1 VTAGIAARLR
11 RIDPAWRHGLSAY
24 AAVRLL
30 LAALALLVV
39 LAYPGSLDPQS
50 AYRERLGL
58 PAAGTLAGKALW
70 GVWLRWDTLWY
81 VRYARDGLLPAG
93 DPEYR
98 AFWPL
103 YPWLM
108 RAVAPLLG
116 GSYLAAGILI
126 ANLALLLGAVLFY
139 RLAEIEAGAEAA
151 RRGMWY
157 MLLFPSAFFFF
168 AAYSES
174 VFLLLSVAA
183 FLAAR
188 RGRWAW
194 AGVWVAAAAVTRIPG
209 AFMIPALGFEYLR
222 QRRGDGGWAA
232 LQDAGWWRVTVLGGW
247 PFVLMI
253 AGAAFTP
260 AYTALFLGGGKVDTV
275 VEFHVRTA
283 VAGAGIVFPWQAL
296 AEAFRALIG
305 GQFYAIQPID
315 LAATLLFLGLTVLAF
330 RCLPAGYGLYMAV
343 TMAVLLARSIP
354 QQPLISASRYVLTL
368 FPGFIVLGQL
378 GRPGWRNR
386 AIVYPSLLGLGFMAG
401 EFMIGG
407 YVG

>member
-1 VTAGIAARLR
+1 MTAGIAARLAR
-11 RIDPAWRHGLSAY
+11 LDPAWRHGLSAY
-24 AAVRLL
+24 AVVRLL
-30 LAALALLVV
+30 LVALSALVLLV
-39 LAYPGSLDPQS
+39 YPGSLDPQS

-58 PAAGTLAGKALW
+58 PATDTVLGKALW

-81 VRYARDGLLPAG
+81 LRYAHDGLLPAG

-103 YPWLM
+103 YPWLI
-108 RAVAPLLG
+108 RAAAPLLG
-116 GSYLAAGILI
+116 GSYLAAGLLI
-126 ANLALLLGAVLFY
+126 ANLALLAGAVLFY
-139 RLAEIEAGAEAA
+139 RLAEIEAGAGVA
-151 RRGMWY
+151 RRGTWY

-188 RGRWAW
+188 RGRWGW
-194 AGVWVAAAAVTRIPG
+194 AGLWVAGAAMVRIPG
-209 AFMIPALGFEYLR
+209 AFAIPALGFEYLR
-222 QRRGDGGWAA
+222 QRCGGRGWAA
-232 LQDAGWWRVTVLGGW
+232 LQDARWWGKTVAGGW
-247 PFVLMI
+247 PFALMI

-260 AYTALFLGGGKVDTV
+260 AYTALFLGGGQVDTV

-283 VAGAGIVFPWQAL
+283 VAGAGIVYPWQAL
-296 AEAFRALIG
+296 AEAFGALVD
-305 GQFYAIQPID
+305 GQFYAIQPVD
-315 LAATLLFLGLTVLAF
+315 LAVTLLFLGLTVLAF
-330 RCLPAGYGLYMAV
+330 RHLPASYGIYMTV
-343 TMAVLLARSIP
+343 TMAALLARSIP
-354 QQPLISASRYVLTL
+354 QQPLISASRYVLAL

-378 GRPGWRNR
+378 GRAGWRNR
-386 AIVYPSLLGLGFMAG
+386 LILYPSLLGLGLMAG